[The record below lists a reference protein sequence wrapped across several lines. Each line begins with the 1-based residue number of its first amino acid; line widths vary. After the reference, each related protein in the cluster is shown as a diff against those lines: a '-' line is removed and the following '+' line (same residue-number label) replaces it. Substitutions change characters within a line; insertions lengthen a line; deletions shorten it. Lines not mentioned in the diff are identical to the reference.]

1 MKKFIFAL
9 LILILP
15 NIGSAQSSDIF
26 TEEWY
31 EKIESPLEFIV
42 FPNPANNTINLRV
55 YRGQSE
61 NYSIRISTSL
71 GKILYENSCEREE
84 KIYLPEITN
93 GVYIVEVINDN
104 ISKSEILI
112 IKN

>member
-1 MKKFIFAL
+1 MKNFIFTL
-9 LILILP
+9 LLLILP
-15 NIGSAQSSDIF
+15 NFGNAQSSDIF

-42 FPNPANNTINLRV
+42 FPNPSNNTINLRV

-61 NYSIRISTSL
+61 NYSIKISTSL
-71 GKILYENSCEREE
+71 GKILYQNTCKKED
-84 KIYLPEITN
+84 KIYLPEITD
-93 GVYIVEVINDN
+93 GIYIVEVINDN
-104 ISKSEILI
+104 VSKSEILI